1 MNTDHS
7 LISGTRRIA
16 GRVLISLGS
25 ILLIGSAVAKFT
37 HVPKVVTELGAMGFN
52 DDRLIAIGVLE
63 MLSALLFLFRSTRS
77 LGLLLVSAYMGGA
90 IATHVGHGSSPIQ
103 PAFVL
108 ALLWLGAYLCHP
120 QILWSFG
127 SSFQPAQTMRSAV
140 EVRGS

>member
-7 LISGTRRIA
+7 LLSGTRHVA
-16 GRVLISLGS
+16 GRVLISVGS
-25 ILLIGSAVAKFT
+25 ILLIGSAVAKFA

-63 MLSALLFLFRSTRS
+63 MLSALLFLFRSSRS

-90 IATHVGHGSSPIQ
+90 IATHVGQGSSPIR

-120 QILWSFG
+120 QILWSFD
-127 SSFQPAQTMRSAV
+127 SSLQPAQTMRSAV